1 MATLPINPLPTAQ
14 PQSPPPPQQRSNG
27 SQPLSTPFAGQPT
40 VWYDPPPTG
49 TGNAQPQSPPPPST
63 ARRSTGS
70 QPLGTPFAEPVNIL
84 PKPTPGVPQPAPTS
98 PQGAEGV
105 GMYTP
110 VADEA
115 SIVNNYLSQLI
126 GADSPLMRNA
136 RTLGIEHAAARGL
149 QNSSIAAG
157 NAQRAALDAALPLAQ
172 QAVDMFNQRE
182 NRQWTSSEN
191 RLDRQQQ
198 LTMAEVQNWLN
209 NESFMRDFNAQLAL
223 APVANTFQLLQMIM
237 KQAVDQPDVY
247 TPDVVSGFSEFFN
260 TNMLDILARYFPTLY
275 RANTGGA

>member
-27 SQPLSTPFAGQPT
+27 SQPLPTPFAGQPD
-40 VWYDPPPTG
+40 VWHDPPPPGMANT
-49 TGNAQPQSPPPPST
+49 QPQTSMTTST

-70 QPLGTPFAEPVNIL
+70 QPLGTPFGQPAV
-84 PKPTPGVPQPAPTS
+84 PGVDAQTPRPAPTS
-98 PQGAEGV
+98 PQGADGV

-115 SIVNNYLSQLI
+115 SIVNNYLNQLI
-126 GADSPLMRNA
+126 SADSALMRNA

-172 QAVDMFNQRE
+172 QALDMFNQRE

-237 KQAVDQPDVY
+237 QQAVEQPDVY

>member
-14 PQSPPPPQQRSNG
+14 PQSPPPTQQRSNG

-40 VWYDPPPTG
+40 VWYDPPPPG
-49 TGNAQPQSPPPPST
+49 MGNAQPQSPPPPST

-115 SIVNNYLSQLI
+115 SIVNNYLNQLI
-126 GADSPLMRNA
+126 GADSALMRNA

-172 QAVDMFNQRE
+172 QALDMFNQRE